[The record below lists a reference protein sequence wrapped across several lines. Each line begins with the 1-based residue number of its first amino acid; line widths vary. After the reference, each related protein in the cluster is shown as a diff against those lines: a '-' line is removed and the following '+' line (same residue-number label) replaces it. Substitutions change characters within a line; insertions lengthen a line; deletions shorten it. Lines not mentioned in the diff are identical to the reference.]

1 MKVLLGKRERGRV
14 WELDVLRG
22 IAVLAMVFDH
32 LMFDFST
39 SLHPQYGMFENLSGN
54 RFMSWLY
61 RVGLAFEMS
70 AFREYAHY
78 IFVSLFL
85 ILVGISCT
93 FSKSNG
99 KRAFMVGYVA
109 TGIYLATALLVSL
122 DFLDEPIVWGILQNI
137 TFNIVLYMTVEA
149 ICRNRY
155 FMLAVGCVFIIGGI
169 AIDWTNIQH
178 IPPMPHGLNWWQRFC
193 WMLKGPFANVVMGTQ
208 WDGSDYFGS
217 LPCAGMTLVGGYIG
231 KTFYATRR
239 SLLPKL
245 DGRWTI
251 PFKWVGRHA
260 LLWYAAHQPLT
271 MLITALLGL
280 LCGLKLAL

>member
-39 SLHPQYGMFENLSGN
+39 SLHPQYGMFENLGGN

-208 WDGSDYFGS
+208 WYGSDYFGI

-231 KTFYATRR
+231 KTFYAARR

-245 DGRWTI
+245 DGRWTV

>member
-122 DFLDEPIVWGILQNI
+122 DFLD
-137 TFNIVLYMTVEA
+137 
-149 ICRNRY
+149 
-155 FMLAVGCVFIIGGI
+155 
-169 AIDWTNIQH
+169 
-178 IPPMPHGLNWWQRFC
+178 
-193 WMLKGPFANVVMGTQ
+193 
-208 WDGSDYFGS
+208 
-217 LPCAGMTLVGGYIG
+217 
-231 KTFYATRR
+231 
-239 SLLPKL
+239 
-245 DGRWTI
+245 
-251 PFKWVGRHA
+251 
-260 LLWYAAHQPLT
+260 
-271 MLITALLGL
+271 
-280 LCGLKLAL
+280 